1 MSLFI
6 ESRIEYNCNPIFF
19 FFAVLQEFAENIAM
33 DERPRMP
40 AMKRRLTF
48 FIRRGMKVLGN
59 ILIIFH
65 DIREKLLR
73 KVSDLSSGFS
83 LSPAGKISGGD
94 PCYKNIPDGFP
105 VNEGRDQFISLCKK
119 IASVAGKYGV
129 TIVIEP
135 LNKAE
140 SNIINSVAEGAETVK
155 EVNSRNFRL
164 LADIFHMMR
173 EKTDRPGLIFPS

>member
-1 MSLFI
+1 MILHQGFL
-6 ESRIEYNCNPIFF
+6 YP
-19 FFAVLQEFAENIAM
+19 L
-33 DERPRMP
+33 
-40 AMKRRLTF
+40 
-48 FIRRGMKVLGN
+48 RGKY
-59 ILIIFH
+59 
-65 DIREKLLR
+65 
-73 KVSDLSSGFS
+73 
-83 LSPAGKISGGD
+83 PGGD

-119 IASVAGKYGV
+119 TFPVAGKYSV
-129 TIVIEP
+129 TIVLEP
-135 LNKAE
+135 LSKAE